1 MNRTDRLVSM
11 VMLLQSRRVITA
23 AQLADHFEITER
35 TVYRDLAALGEGG
48 VPIVESRVWVTA

>member
-23 AQLADHFEITER
+23 AQLAER
-35 TVYRDLAALGEGG
+35 SPTNTH
-48 VPIVESRVWVTA
+48 P